1 MAAALASIKPK
12 ANGQNAPN
20 LSQAQSVQVSS
31 ILPPGVGSNA
41 RSAVN
46 VPASVSQT
54 APQSHQNLPGSVVN
68 FYQDSQN
75 LSSMQNLAESEHQN
89 YLNFADPND
98 LKILKAKSVNQKY
111 MTELI
116 NN

>member
-1 MAAALASIKPK
+1 
-12 ANGQNAPN
+12 
-20 LSQAQSVQVSS
+20 
-31 ILPPGVGSNA
+31 
-41 RSAVN
+41 
-46 VPASVSQT
+46 
-54 APQSHQNLPGSVVN
+54 
-68 FYQDSQN
+68 
-75 LSSMQNLAESEHQN
+75 MQNLAESEHQN